1 MARIWHDVRVNVR
14 AEHVGSLLRPPELL
28 EARAARA
35 RGELDDERLRQVE
48 DEAVMAAI
56 ALQRDAGVEVFT
68 DGEMRR
74 ATWMAGILESLGGVV
89 EVTAARVGWHSDRGE
104 APPIEETDFATVA
117 VSSKLSQRV
126 PLTSVEAAFLA
137 EHAPGP
143 YKITMMSSSMGA
155 LLWRPGISES
165 AYPSVG
171 DMMRDLVDLQAREI
185 EGLIDQGVRWI
196 QLDSLAYN
204 QVIDDQFRGQLG
216 ARGAVEPAA
225 ILDMAVRVD
234 NQLIRAARDR
244 SPEVTVGLHMC
255 RGNNRSAWMAQ
266 GSYEPVAERL
276 FGEVDVDRFLLE
288 YDTERAGGFEPLRF
302 VPRGKT
308 VVLGL
313 ISSKFPELEAKDDLR
328 RRIDDAARYVPL
340 EDLALSPQCGFAS
353 NASSTPGNVLT
364 VDEQRRKLELVAET
378 ARLVWG

>member
-1 MARIWHDVRVNVR
+1 VNVR

-28 EARAARA
+28 EARTAHA
-35 RGELDDERLRQVE
+35 RGELDIERLRTLE
-48 DEAVMAAI
+48 DEAAMAAI
-56 ALQRDAGVEVFT
+56 ALQREAGMEVFT

-89 EVTAARVGWHSDRGE
+89 EVSRTSVGWHSDRGE
-104 APPIEETDFATVA
+104 APPTAETDFVTVGVNA
-117 VSSKLSQRV
+117 KLSQRV

-137 EHAPGP
+137 EHAPGR
-143 YKITMMSSSMGA
+143 YKITMMSSSYGG
-155 LLWRPGISES
+155 LLWRPGLSEP
-165 AYPSVG
+165 AYPTVG
-171 DMMRDLVDLQAREI
+171 DMLSDLVDLQAREI

-196 QLDSLAYN
+196 QLDSLSYN
-204 QVIDDQFRGQLG
+204 LVIDDQFRRQFGVRDPVAL
-216 ARGAVEPAA
+216 
-225 ILDMAVRVD
+225 LDTSVRID
-234 NQLIRAARDR
+234 NKLIRAARDR
-244 SPEVTVGLHMC
+244 NPEVTIGLHMC

-302 VPRGKT
+302 VPRGRT

-313 ISSKFPELEAKDDLR
+313 VSSKFPELESKDDLR
-328 RRIDDAARYVPL
+328 RRIDEAARYVPM